1 MNNPILMAFATA
13 CSMACGQVLFK
24 IGSKSLSGNG
34 IVNSVFE
41 FITNPFLIF
50 AIFLYASTIIA
61 WIYVLRVLPL
71 SVAYPITALSYL
83 IVPLI
88 SYFILNEQITIRIVM
103 GSVLIILG
111 VVVSNYSG
119 SQ

>member
-1 MNNPILMAFATA
+1 MKIPILIAFATA

-24 IGSKSLSGNG
+24 IGSRSLTGNG
-34 IVNSVFE
+34 LMTSVLE
-41 FITNPFLIF
+41 FVTNPFLVF

-83 IVPLI
+83 FVPAI
-88 SYFILNEQITIRIVM
+88 SYFALKEEISLRTVM
-103 GSVLIILG
+103 GSILIVLG

-119 SQ
+119 DQ